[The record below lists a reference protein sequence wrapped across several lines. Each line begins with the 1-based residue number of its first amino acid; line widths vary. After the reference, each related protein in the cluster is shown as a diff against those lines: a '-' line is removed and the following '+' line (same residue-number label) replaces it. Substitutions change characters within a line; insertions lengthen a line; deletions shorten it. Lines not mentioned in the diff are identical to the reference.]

1 MKKQTIVFIMILSFL
16 VSSRI
21 IYKERYYRTRTI
33 HKIEITQNEYSRYEN
48 LNSRGGKHA
57 LFIEKEYDYLIGGII
72 SFSLGLLLIGYNHF
86 KKNNPTV

>member
-1 MKKQTIVFIMILSFL
+1 MKKQTIAFIMILSFL

-48 LNSRGGKHA
+48 LNSRGGNHV

>member
-1 MKKQTIVFIMILSFL
+1 MILSFL

-48 LNSRGGKHA
+48 FNSKGSNHA
-57 LFIEKEYDYLIGGII
+57 LFIEKEYDYMMGGII
-72 SFSLGLLLIGYNHF
+72 SISLGLLLIGYNHI
-86 KKNNPTV
+86 KKK

>member
-1 MKKQTIVFIMILSFL
+1 MILSFL

-48 LNSRGGKHA
+48 FNSKGINHA
-57 LFIEKEYDYLIGGII
+57 LFIEKEYDDGRYYFYQFRASTNWIQSYQEKII
-72 SFSLGLLLIGYNHF
+72 
-86 KKNNPTV
+86 